1 MSFDVSQIRKD
12 FPILMQTVNGKPLV
26 YFDNGATTQKPQC
39 VIDKIVEVYTQY
51 NANVHRGV
59 HYLSNKATT
68 AMEDARKT
76 VQQFIGAE
84 SETEIIFTR
93 GATESLNLVANSFGE
108 KFIGEGDE
116 VIVSEMEHHSNIV
129 PWQLLAERKGSKVVK
144 WAFDDRG
151 EINLAELEELITDR
165 TKMLAITYVS
175 NTLGTIN
182 PVEQI
187 IQIAHCH
194 NIPVLVDASQAIQH
208 FKIDVQQLDC
218 DFLAFSGHKI
228 YGPTG
233 IGALYGKKE
242 WLDQMPPYQGGGEM
256 IETVSFEK
264 TTFNQLPY
272 KFEAGTPNYVG
283 AIALAEAIRYVQS
296 IGTDSISDYE
306 NSLLQYATERIN
318 SIEGLRQIG
327 TAEKRASLISFVADC
342 AHPFDIGT
350 ILDKLGIAVRTGTHC
365 TEPIMQHF
373 GIPGTIRA
381 SFSFYNT
388 VEEIDA
394 LYNGLQRAIK
404 MFR

>member
-26 YFDNGATTQKPQC
+26 YFDNAATTQKPQC

-129 PWQLLAERKGSKVVK
+129 PWQLLAGRKGAKEVK

-151 EINLAELEELITDR
+151 ELNLAELEELITDR